1 MKTFIRNHNWTK
13 GQVIPIVVLMMFGI
27 IGMVALILDG
37 GMLMSNRR
45 MAQAAADAGAL
56 AGAQRICMGASDAK
70 AVAEAY
76 AANNGA
82 TGATATISGREV
94 TVNATDENAS
104 FFAKIFGQDSISAS
118 AEAVAGCYYPS
129 VAQRVLPVAFYYEG
143 PPVNQK
149 NANCKVDGTCNL
161 VNWDFHELMTA
172 LTTTPMTGPVGG
184 VGTAD
189 QINLPLDNIY
199 VVSEST
205 KVCEKDVSGV
215 IVCSD
220 MSGETSGGNRSFI
233 DLSALDKTATLSQII
248 QYGTEESMHLPAYLN
263 GQTGV
268 VTAVYQPKNYEN
280 FEEIAGYEG
289 FEGRLFFVPV
299 FDKYCDPKV
308 EAGCPYN
315 DDFSDLP
322 SSYDSIIAHDPF
334 AYLVSDNQQSYRLIG
349 FAPFVA
355 TCITA
360 NEVCQY
366 GDCVP
371 KGEWKLGDEAVSI
384 GNNKDICPGYLAL
397 SLQDDEFTK
406 DAIEG
411 YFVDE
416 IPADQYVWGTE
427 GVDVGIYLI
436 SLSK

>member
-1 MKTFIRNHNWTK
+1 MKALFTNHNFTK

-27 IGMVALILDG
+27 IGMAALILDG
-37 GMLMSNRR
+37 GSLMLNRR
-45 MAQAAADAGAL
+45 TAQAAADAGAL

-76 AANNGA
+76 ATNNGA

-149 NANCKVDGTCNL
+149 NADCKSDGTCNL
-161 VNWDFHELMTA
+161 VSWDFHELMTA
-172 LTTTPMTGPVGG
+172 LTTTPMTGPVAG
-184 VGTAD
+184 VGAPD

-205 KVCEKDVSGV
+205 KVCEKDVSGS

-233 DLSALDKTATLSQII
+233 DLSALDQTATLSQII

-268 VTAVYQPKNYEN
+268 VTAVYQPKNYED

-289 FEGRLFFVPV
+289 YEGRLFFVPV

-334 AYLVSDNQQSYRLIG
+334 AYLVSDTKQSYRLIG

-360 NEVCQY
+360 NKVCQY

-371 KGEWKLGDEAVSI
+371 VGEWKLGDEAVSI
-384 GNNKDICPGYLAL
+384 GNNKETCPGYLAL
-397 SLQDDEFTK
+397 SLQDDELTK

-416 IPADQYVWGTE
+416 IPGDQYVWGTE

-436 SLSK
+436 SLSE